1 MATGL
6 PFMTKRFN
14 NIFDK
19 SLENNDLKE
28 SYLSIQ
34 ISLDGFSF
42 AVYDSRHAKYLAWS
56 YFTLELPQKTPEK
69 LLEALEDIYR
79 ENNLLNHAYKK
90 VVVVHQNNLSCLVP
104 NTYFEEA
111 HMKTYL
117 EHNVKVLPNDFIS
130 YDPLKNT
137 PTNVVYIPFVNLNN
151 FFFSKYGT
159 FDFYHASSVVID
171 LLIKKHRADKEP
183 KMFVNASGA
192 HFEILVLKAGSLIF
206 YNSFEAATA
215 NDFLYYTLFAM
226 EQLNLDPETI
236 ETVLLGTL
244 TEASEAFTLAYKYIR
259 NLRLYS
265 EENPKL
271 TNAFESL
278 PKQSNFALFH
288 LFS

>member
-130 YDPLKNT
+130 YDPLKT
-137 PTNVVYIPFVNLNN
+137 PLQ
-151 FFFSKYGT
+151 
-159 FDFYHASSVVID
+159 
-171 LLIKKHRADKEP
+171 
-183 KMFVNASGA
+183 M
-192 HFEILVLKAGSLIF
+192 
-206 YNSFEAATA
+206 
-215 NDFLYYTLFAM
+215 LF
-226 EQLNLDPETI
+226 T
-236 ETVLLGTL
+236 
-244 TEASEAFTLAYKYIR
+244 
-259 NLRLYS
+259 
-265 EENPKL
+265 
-271 TNAFESL
+271 
-278 PKQSNFALFH
+278 FH
-288 LFS
+288 LSTSTTFSFRSTALLTSTTLLQLSSTN